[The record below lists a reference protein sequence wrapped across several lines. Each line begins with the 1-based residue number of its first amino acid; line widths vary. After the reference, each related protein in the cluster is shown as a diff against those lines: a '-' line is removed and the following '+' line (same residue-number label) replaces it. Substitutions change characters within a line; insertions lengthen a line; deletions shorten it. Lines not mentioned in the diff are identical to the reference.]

1 MNKIVFQTVAV
12 VALLTGGLS
21 VAQANQVS
29 FVQSNVNALPGQ
41 TLTFDLVG
49 SGFTQQ
55 PDAAAFTLSWNP
67 SVLQYVNTSI
77 ANPPWDPT
85 SILNASSAASGTIDY
100 VFLTKSAGTAGTNFS
115 LASFTFNVIGN
126 AGAFT
131 NLNLADSYFGGFVA
145 PGGQALTADY
155 IHSEVKVVPL
165 PGAVWLFGTA
175 LLGLGNGRLV
185 RRGRAREL

>member
-1 MNKIVFQTVAV
+1 MNKIVFQTVAAA
-12 VALLTGGLS
+12 ALLTGGLA

-29 FVQSNVNALPGQ
+29 FVQSSVNALPGQ

-77 ANPPWDPT
+77 ANPPWDVQSVKDDNGAT
-85 SILNASSAASGTIDY
+85 GKIDY
-100 VFLTKSAGTAGTNFS
+100 VFLGKSVGTAGTNFS

-126 AGAFT
+126 VGSVT
-131 NLNLADSYFGGFVA
+131 NLTLADSEFGGFVA
-145 PGGQALTADY
+145 PGGQALKTDY
-155 IHSEVKVVPL
+155 IDSKVKVVPL

-175 LLGLGNGRLV
+175 LLGIGNPGLT
-185 RRGRAREL
+185 RRWRKAAV